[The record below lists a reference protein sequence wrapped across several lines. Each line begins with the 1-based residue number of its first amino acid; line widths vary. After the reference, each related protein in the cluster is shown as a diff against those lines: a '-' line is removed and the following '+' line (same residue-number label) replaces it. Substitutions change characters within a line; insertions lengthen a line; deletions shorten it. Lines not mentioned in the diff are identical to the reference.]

1 MHFLDTF
8 QVTNAS
14 FGRKAVYDGEQI
26 EEVENNAIPME
37 DLNQPNDGTIHFA
50 GNEKYFHNL
59 LYISSIMSF
68 FHIDKKSS
76 FLQYGHH
83 SNPDQII
90 TVDITFVTKV
100 GTRSTSSV

>member
-1 MHFLDTF
+1 MERFTL
-8 QVTNAS
+8 QVMKNIFIIFFILVAS
-14 FGRKAVYDGEQI
+14 C
-26 EEVENNAIPME
+26 P
-37 DLNQPNDGTIHFA
+37 
-50 GNEKYFHNL
+50 
-59 LYISSIMSF
+59 F
-68 FHIDKKSS
+68 FHIVDKKSS

>member
-68 FHIDKKSS
+68 FFTLQIRKAAFFNMVIIVIRIKSS
-76 FLQYGHH
+76 LW
-83 SNPDQII
+83 I
-90 TVDITFVTKV
+90 
-100 GTRSTSSV
+100 

>member
-50 GNEKYFHNL
+50 GNEQYFHNL
-59 LYISSIMSF
+59 LGFLHFWIF
-68 FHIDKKSS
+68 FKELLWFGIWVQKDFN
-76 FLQYGHH
+76 FL
-83 SNPDQII
+83 PFLD
-90 TVDITFVTKV
+90 VF
-100 GTRSTSSV
+100 